1 MSQKSRAL
9 AGIVAP
15 VMFGAVIVV
24 LTVAQYDHMLR
35 LGWHPFRS
43 SGMPWPS
50 GLALGPFGWL
60 HVANSIVFGTLLVV
74 FAHGLHRGVA
84 GARRLAP
91 RSWR

>member
-43 SGMPWPS
+43 SGMPWP
-50 GLALGPFGWL
+50 FGWL
-60 HVANSIVFGTLLVV
+60 HVVNSIVFGTLLVV